1 MSMDIYNYTKNK
13 VEQLEKEKK
22 SITYFQERELLLTL
36 TLDEFLYLVRGT
48 TISMSADS
56 VFSFH
61 GLENSREL
69 YVFDMIGLGDV
80 KDDENAHL
88 LDFVEKTLKIAEL
101 SINMKMN
108 REQRE
113 RFDALVRE
121 KERNNLKP
129 RLIENISTWEGI
141 VKRIAFKSVPDSAV
155 LYLENLHKDILK
167 DMTDRVIEKTNKYR
181 VSDEEIQT
189 IMTEYLKE
197 LALDLFKLRQFDWQS
212 VENYMTSLKR
222 KRRV

>member
-80 KDDENAHL
+80 KDD
-88 LDFVEKTLKIAEL
+88 
-101 SINMKMN
+101 
-108 REQRE
+108 
-113 RFDALVRE
+113 
-121 KERNNLKP
+121 
-129 RLIENISTWEGI
+129 
-141 VKRIAFKSVPDSAV
+141 
-155 LYLENLHKDILK
+155 
-167 DMTDRVIEKTNKYR
+167 
-181 VSDEEIQT
+181 
-189 IMTEYLKE
+189 
-197 LALDLFKLRQFDWQS
+197 
-212 VENYMTSLKR
+212 
-222 KRRV
+222 

>member
-1 MSMDIYNYTKNK
+1 
-13 VEQLEKEKK
+13 
-22 SITYFQERELLLTL
+22 
-36 TLDEFLYLVRGT
+36 
-48 TISMSADS
+48 
-56 VFSFH
+56 
-61 GLENSREL
+61 
-69 YVFDMIGLGDV
+69 
-80 KDDENAHL
+80 
-88 LDFVEKTLKIAEL
+88 
-101 SINMKMN
+101 MKMN

-129 RLIENISTWEGI
+129 RLIENISTWEEI

-197 LALDLFKLRQFDWQS
+197 LELDLFKLRQFDWES

>member
-88 LDFVEKTLKIAEL
+88 LKYVEKTLKIAEL

-197 LALDLFKLRQFDWQS
+197 LELDLFKLRQFDWES